1 MIKISE
7 LNEIGSTLLLAN
19 STAIIPISTG
29 NSSLDTFKTTLA
41 SIREYVL
48 SNLSNISTT
57 NLTVVST
64 LMVNEIDANS
74 IILSENLLVG
84 NTIISSNATTGNI
97 TILGNSSANYLIGNF
112 AVISS
117 NITTGNLIS
126 NQLFSTTTNVSGN
139 LNVGN
144 VNSVSNI
151 VVGNTLITNKI
162 LVGNSN
168 FDTLNS
174 GSTTIDPTKGLA
186 VIDTTGGA
194 LSGTLSSAVLNGSI
208 KIFAMSVNGGNFTLT
223 VTNAGWNGGA
233 SGTIV
238 FNTEGDSCTLIFISN
253 RWYIMSN
260 NGVSVS

>member
-7 LNEIGSTLLLAN
+7 LNEIGSSLLLAN

-41 SIREYVL
+41 SVGDYIL

-64 LMVNEIDANS
+64 LTVNEIDANS
-74 IILSENLLVG
+74 IVLSGNLSADNAL
-84 NTIISSNATTGNI
+84 ISSNVTAGNI
-97 TILGNSSANYLIGNF
+97 TILGNSSASYLISNF

-117 NITTGNLIS
+117 NVSAGNLNS
-126 NQLFSTTTNVSGN
+126 NQLTSTTINVSGN

-174 GSTTIDPTKGLA
+174 GSTAIDPTKGLA
-186 VIDTTGGA
+186 VINTTGGA
-194 LSGTLSSAVLNGSI
+194 LSGTLSSAVSNGSI

-253 RWYIMSN
+253 RWYIVSN